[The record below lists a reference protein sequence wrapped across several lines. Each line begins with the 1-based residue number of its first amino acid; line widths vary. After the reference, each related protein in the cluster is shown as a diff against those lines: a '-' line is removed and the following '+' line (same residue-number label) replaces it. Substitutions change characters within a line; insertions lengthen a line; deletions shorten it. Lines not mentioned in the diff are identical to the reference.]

1 MEIKNSTPKI
11 GRLETKRLLLHH
23 VSIDDADQIQKILT
37 KRVCESIPEIS
48 YPVNV
53 INMINEKLQA
63 EYMAHVIVLK
73 KINKIIGFIQMSVGS
88 NISKNDYA
96 IEVGFWIG
104 EDYWNKGYCSEVLKK
119 ITNIIEA
126 NNWTQEVIAL
136 VYDGNKSSEKV
147 LLKSGFVNPN
157 IRRTT
162 KCGEA
167 NLFVYESQ
175 YYKNYVRNNPE

>member
-11 GRLETKRLLLHH
+11 GRFETNRLLLRH

-63 EYMAHVIVLK
+63 EYMAHVIILK
-73 KINKIIGFIQMSVGS
+73 KINEIIGFIQMSIGS
-88 NISKNDYA
+88 INSENDYV
-96 IEVGFWIG
+96 IEVGYWIG
-104 EDYWNKGYCSEVLKK
+104 EDYWDNGYCSEVLKI

-126 NNWTQEVIAL
+126 NNWTQKVIAL
-136 VYDGNKSSEKV
+136 VYDGNKSSENV
-147 LLKSGFVNPN
+147 LLKSGFVNPKN
-157 IRRTT
+157 RITT

-175 YYKNYVRNNPE
+175 HYKNNVRNNPE